1 MKKSLSILILLLA
14 ATMSS
19 VSFAQKT
26 NIKLGHINSQELLS
40 LMPERDSAQA
50 AFEKYQ
56 KGLSNQIDVMQVELN
71 KKYQDYLSEQDNLTD
86 LIKKT
91 KEQEINDLDKRIKE
105 FQQTAQQG
113 MQKKQNDLMQPII
126 EKAQKAIK
134 DVARENGFTYIFDLS
149 TGGILY
155 FSDDTEN
162 ILPLVKT
169 KLGLK

>member
-1 MKKSLSILILLLA
+1 MKRTLSIFVIMLA
-14 ATMSS
+14 LTFGS
-19 VSFAQKT
+19 VSYAQKA

-40 LMPERDSAQA
+40 LMPEKDSAQA

-56 KGLSNQIDVMQVELN
+56 KKLADQLDVMQVEFN
-71 KKYQDYLSEQDNLTD
+71 KKYQEYVAEQNNLTD
-86 LIKKT
+86 LIRQT
-91 KEQEINDLDKRIKE
+91 KEQELNDVNKRIQD
-105 FQQTAQQG
+105 FQQTAQQD
-113 MQKKQNDLMQPII
+113 MQKKQNELMQPVV

-134 DVARENGFTYIFDLS
+134 DVARENGFTYIFDLA

-155 FSDDTEN
+155 FSENTEN

>member
-1 MKKSLSILILLLA
+1 MLSV
-14 ATMSS
+14 TMSS
-19 VSFAQKT
+19 IGFAQKA

-50 AFEKYQ
+50 AFERYQ
-56 KGLSNQIDVMQVELN
+56 KRLADQLDGMQVELN
-71 KKYQDYLSEQDNLTD
+71 KKYQDFAAEQDNLTD

-91 KEQEINDLDKRIKE
+91 KSQEIQDIQTRIQE
-105 FQQTAQQG
+105 FQNTAQQE
-113 MQKKQNDLMQPII
+113 MQKKQNELMQPII

-134 DVARENGFTYIFDLS
+134 DVARENGFTYIFDLA

-155 FSDDTEN
+155 FSEDTEN
-162 ILPLVKT
+162 IMPLVKT